1 MHQTDFLPHA
11 LRRHRLFESTDI
23 DETRELISRVMQPH
37 SLIPSGRGNGRSH
50 MDFVKIGRLGIGTI
64 AFGTAMR
71 VNVEEVD
78 GYYLMMFCI
87 SGEAE
92 VSVAG
97 RNVRVNS
104 ERGILRAPGEP
115 FSALLSPD
123 CEQLVMRIDPA
134 SFRGGDD
141 GRKAP
146 KRFDPVVPL
155 SSDSMRAW
163 KEQLRLVASSPE
175 LLSSACANSNVGSN
189 VEALLVS
196 LLDAGR
202 TNSAQHYADRVG
214 VPGFVRR
221 AEELMH
227 AQLSA
232 PLRLIDIAEAA
243 GVPVRTLCDGFL
255 HFRQTS
261 PMQYLKQL
269 RLERA
274 RQAILESPSDVRIA
288 SIALDC
294 GFSHLG
300 RFAISYRERFGELP
314 SDSVRKR

>member
-134 SFRGGDD
+134 SFRGDD
-141 GRKAP
+141 DARKAP